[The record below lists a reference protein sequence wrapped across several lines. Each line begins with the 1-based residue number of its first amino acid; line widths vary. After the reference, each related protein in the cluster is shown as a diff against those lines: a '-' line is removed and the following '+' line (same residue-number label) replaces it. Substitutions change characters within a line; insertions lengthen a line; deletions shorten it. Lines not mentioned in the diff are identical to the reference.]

1 MESSPLIGIT
11 MRLEIETNRFYLGR
25 DYSEALHYF
34 GGTPI
39 HISLIP
45 NKNYIREVLQKVD
58 GILLPGSNSDIDP
71 YYYSEDPIPQLKK
84 VIPEKDSTDLL
95 ILEEADKLNLPVFA
109 ICFGMQSLNVFYGG
123 SLIQDIETQIENPL
137 KHQQGIPL
145 NRLSH
150 LIKVKDESNLS
161 TIIKNAKV
169 GTEVKVNS
177 HHHQSVKKV
186 GRNLYE
192 TAWTNDGVIECI
204 EGTDKNRFVMGVQ
217 WHPEI
222 TFKTDKLSK
231 QLFEVFV
238 EECKKFA
245 KTRSNTNE

>member
-25 DYSEALHYF
+25 DYCEALHTF

-45 NKNYIREVLQKVD
+45 NREYIKDVLKNVD
-58 GILLPGSNSDIDP
+58 GILLPGSDSDIDP
-71 YYYSEDPIPQLKK
+71 NYYSEDPIPQLKK
-84 VIPEKDSTDLL
+84 VIPEKDTTDLL

-109 ICFGMQSLNVFYGG
+109 ICYGMQSLNVYYGG

-137 KHQQGIPL
+137 QHQQGFPL

-150 LIKVKDESNLS
+150 KIKVKDESKLS
-161 TIIKNAKV
+161 TLIKKAKIKN
-169 GTEVKVNS
+169 EIKVNS
-177 HHHQSVKKV
+177 HHHQSVKDI
-186 GRNLYE
+186 GRNLQV

-204 EGTDKNRFVMGVQ
+204 EGIDENRFVVGVQ

-222 TFKTDKLSK
+222 SFEVDEFSK
-231 QLFEVFV
+231 QLFKVFV

-245 KTRSNTNE
+245 KIRGNLCK